1 MEVYVLFTFAKMD
14 RAVPGAQN
22 GWNVLCQL
30 TSNVQMVFAYQIL
43 LSVQTHQ
50 MDVLFTRLLNVTL
63 LDSAYQTLL
72 SVPTKLQ
79 QTQL

>member
-14 RAVPGAQN
+14 RAVPSAQN
-22 GWNVLCQL
+22 GWNVHYQL
-30 TSNVQMVFAYQIL
+30 TINVQMVFAYQIL
-43 LSVQTHQ
+43 HSAQTRQ
-50 MDVLFTRLLNVTL
+50 MDVLFTRLSNVTL

-72 SVPTKLQ
+72 NVPTKLQ

>member
-1 MEVYVLFTFAKMD
+1 
-14 RAVPGAQN
+14 
-22 GWNVLCQL
+22 
-30 TSNVQMVFAYQIL
+30 MVFAYQIL

-72 SVPTKLQ
+72 SVQTKLQ

>member
-1 MEVYVLFTFAKMD
+1 
-14 RAVPGAQN
+14 
-22 GWNVLCQL
+22 
-30 TSNVQMVFAYQIL
+30 MVFAYQIL
-43 LSVQTHQ
+43 HSAQTRQ
-50 MDVLFTRLLNVTL
+50 MDVLFTRLSNVTL